1 MAALLALAPHRSTT
15 AGLLAGAARE
25 RGMDVMVLPRCGVPE
40 RPPVNEG
47 AHYYGGPHFASGVV
61 GPLGI
66 SLLEPGER
74 WLDSLP
80 HAFTGRRVES
90 VPLSVARRADGPFF
104 AKPPTDK
111 SFPAAV
117 YENGGALP
125 GPLAH
130 PARPAP
136 LGDSLVQLSEVVI
149 WTREFRLFL
158 LDGRIRTGS
167 QYATFGR
174 LDAVPLRGHRDEA
187 AVQDFARQLTDAA
200 GDTLPS
206 GVVVDIGVLRR
217 PGGGDAGQWAVVE
230 ANMAWFSNV
239 YAAEPARAL
248 DVVLRSA
255 GPRAAVRER
264 DARFH
269 RRPPRQPLP

>member
-1 MAALLALAPHRSTT
+1 MRPLLALAPHRSTT

-25 RGMDVMVLPRCGVPE
+25 RGMDVVVLPRRGVPDRLRE
-40 RPPVNEG
+40 RGG
-47 AHYYGGPHFASGVV
+47 AHYFGGPHFASGVV
-61 GPLGI
+61 GPLGTA
-66 SLLEPGER
+66 LLEPDAD
-74 WLDSLP
+74 WLDGLP
-80 HAFTGRRVES
+80 HTFTGRRIGS
-90 VPLSVARRADGPFF
+90 VSLSVARRADGPFF

-117 YENGGALP
+117 YQNGSALP
-125 GPLAH
+125 EDRAL
-130 PARPAP
+130 PAP
-136 LGDSLVQLSEVVI
+136 SGDPLVQLSEVVV
-149 WTREFRLFL
+149 WVREFRLFL

-174 LDAVPLRGHRDEA
+174 LDAAPLSGHRDEP
-187 AVQDFARQLTDAA
+187 AVRDFARRLWDAA
-200 GDTLPS
+200 GEDLPS

-217 PGGGDAGQWAVVE
+217 PSSPDAEQWAVVE

-255 GPRAAVRER
+255 GPRTALRAR
-264 DARFH
+264 DTRF
-269 RRPPRQPLP
+269 RGPAPRQPLP